1 MVQLRLPAGTVI
13 DVQVL
18 MGGTSGEA
26 VELPGLGRELL
37 EGMDVDASP
46 GFAAWLLGERR
57 HLQGL
62 SDAVLREGAL
72 RALAA
77 GNAAPRWSSPRGWS
91 RPIRLNEDAHVLLV
105 RAFAATGD
113 AVAVERQ
120 LSASVD
126 LFRRELGVE
135 PGPS

>member
-46 GFAAWLLGERR
+46 GF
-57 HLQGL
+57 
-62 SDAVLREGAL
+62 
-72 RALAA
+72 
-77 GNAAPRWSSPRGWS
+77 PRGCWVSAVTS
-91 RPIRLNEDAHVLLV
+91 R
-105 RAFAATGD
+105 G
-113 AVAVERQ
+113 
-120 LSASVD
+120 
-126 LFRRELGVE
+126 
-135 PGPS
+135 

>member
-1 MVQLRLPAGTVI
+1 
-13 DVQVL
+13 
-18 MGGTSGEA
+18 
-26 VELPGLGRELL
+26 
-37 EGMDVDASP
+37 MDIDASP
-46 GFAAWLLGERR
+46 GFTAWLLGERR

-62 SDAVLREGAL
+62 SEAVLREGAF

-77 GNAAPRWSSPRGWS
+77 GNARAAVELATRLVAADP
-91 RPIRLNEDAHVLLV
+91 LNEDAHVLLV

-113 AVAVERQ
+113 DVAVQRQ

-135 PGPS
+135 PGRS